1 MVLAVDIGNSNIVIG
16 IWVEDQYQATWR
28 LPTKKGEEA
37 MKHHRELLAGFFS
50 EWGYR
55 YEMVKGV
62 IIGSVVPD
70 LTDDFEH
77 LMRSMFDIP
86 VVHFNLAAFQKLA
99 IQTVAPQEIG
109 ADLVAN
115 AYAAFDKFRQ
125 HAVVADFGTALTFTT
140 IDHNGAILGVA
151 IAPGLKT
158 AMGALFNKTAQLP
171 EVILQYP
178 DTVLGKDTV
187 HAIRSGIL
195 IGYTGLVRHMLEAI
209 QSEVG
214 TACKF
219 IATGGLSFA
228 LPPLRSVFDEYDP
241 NLTVLGLK
249 LAFDRL
255 TLLSKEAG

>member
-16 IWVEDQYQATWR
+16 IWKDDQYQATWR
-28 LPTKKGEEA
+28 LPTRKGKEA
-37 MKHHRELLAGFFS
+37 EDHYRELLHGFLNQG
-50 EWGYR
+50 GYHSH
-55 YEMVKGV
+55 MVRGI

-70 LTDDFEH
+70 LTDDFEE
-77 LMRSMFDIP
+77 LLKEMFDATLLLF
-86 VVHFNLAAFQKLA
+86 VLVAFKKLG
-99 IQTVAPQEIG
+99 IKTVAPNEIG

-115 AYAAFDKFRQ
+115 AYAAFDKYRQ
-125 HAVVADFGTALTFTT
+125 HTVVADFGTALTFTT
-140 IDHNGAILGVA
+140 IDAQGAILGVA

-158 AMGALFNKTAQLP
+158 AMGALFQKTAQLP
-171 EVILQYP
+171 EVILEYP

-195 IGYTGLVRHMLEAI
+195 IGYTGLVRHILEAI

-214 TACKF
+214 TNCKLV
-219 IATGGLSFA
+219 ATGGLSFA
-228 LPPLRSVFDEYDP
+228 LPPLRSIFDDYDP

-255 TLLSKEAG
+255 TLLS

>member
-16 IWVEDQYQATWR
+16 IWKEDQYQATWR
-28 LPTKKGEEA
+28 LPTKSGKEA
-37 MKHHRELLAGFFS
+37 EDHYRELLLGFLNQG
-50 EWGYR
+50 GYHSK
-55 YEMVKGV
+55 MVRGI

-70 LTDDFEH
+70 LTDDFEN
-77 LMRSMFDIP
+77 LMKDMFDATIFR
-86 VVHFNLAAFQKLA
+86 FNLIAFEKLG
-99 IQTVAPQEIG
+99 IQTVAPNEIG

-115 AYAAFDKFRQ
+115 AYAAFDKYRQ
-125 HAVVADFGTALTFTT
+125 HTVVADFGTALTFTT
-140 IDHNGAILGVA
+140 IDNYGAILGVA

-171 EVILQYP
+171 EVILEYP

-195 IGYTGLVRHMLEAI
+195 IGYTGLVRHILEAI

-214 TACKF
+214 TTCKLV
-219 IATGGLSFA
+219 ATGGLSFA
-228 LPPLRSVFDEYDP
+228 LPPLRSIFDDYDP

-255 TLLSKEAG
+255 TLLS

>member
-16 IWVEDQYQATWR
+16 IWKDNQYQATWR
-28 LPTKKGEEA
+28 LPTRKGKEA
-37 MKHHRELLAGFFS
+37 EDHYRELLHGFLNQG
-50 EWGYR
+50 GYHSK
-55 YEMVKGV
+55 MVKGI

-70 LTDDFEH
+70 LTNDFED
-77 LMRSMFDIP
+77 LLKEMFDATL
-86 VVHFNLAAFQKLA
+86 VRFDLAAFQKLG
-99 IQTVAPQEIG
+99 IQTVAPNEIG

-115 AYAAFDKFRQ
+115 AYAAFDKYRQ
-125 HAVVADFGTALTFTT
+125 HTVVADFGTALTFTT
-140 IDHNGAILGVA
+140 IDAQGAILGVA

-158 AMGALFNKTAQLP
+158 AMGALFQKTAQLP
-171 EVILQYP
+171 EVILEYP

-195 IGYTGLVRHMLEAI
+195 IGYTGLVRHILEAI

-214 TACKF
+214 TACKLV
-219 IATGGLSFA
+219 ATGGLSFA
-228 LPPLRSVFDEYDP
+228 LPPLRSIFDDYDP

-255 TLLSKEAG
+255 TLPS

>member
-16 IWVEDQYQATWR
+16 IWKDDQYQATWR
-28 LPTKKGEEA
+28 LPTRKGKEA
-37 MKHHRELLAGFFS
+37 ENHYRELLHGFLNQG
-50 EWGYR
+50 GYHSH
-55 YEMVKGV
+55 MVRGI

-70 LTDDFEH
+70 LTNDFED
-77 LMRSMFDIP
+77 LLKEMFDATL
-86 VVHFNLAAFQKLA
+86 VRFDLAAFKKLG
-99 IQTVAPQEIG
+99 IKTVAPNEIG

-115 AYAAFDKFRQ
+115 AYAAFDKYRQ
-125 HAVVADFGTALTFTT
+125 YTVVADFGTALTFTT
-140 IDHNGAILGVA
+140 IDAQGAILGVA

-158 AMGALFNKTAQLP
+158 AMGALFQKTAQLP
-171 EVILQYP
+171 EVILEYP

-195 IGYTGLVRHMLEAI
+195 IGYTGLVRHILEAI

-214 TACKF
+214 TPCKLV
-219 IATGGLSFA
+219 ATGGLSFA
-228 LPPLRSVFDEYDP
+228 LPPLRSIFDDYDP

-255 TLLSKEAG
+255 ILPS